1 MSSYIHF
8 IRHGI
13 TEGIVNKWY
22 YGSADLPLIDEGY
35 VALREFM
42 NQGIYPPL
50 GDADCYTSG
59 MLRADQTL
67 QTIYG
72 DVSFTA
78 IPLLREMNFGN
89 WECKTFEELQS
100 EPEYEEWMNNTEGS
114 FHYPG
119 GGDSVLTFYER
130 IQDGLKELCG
140 YHRLKELSHRHSG
153 QDAVSIMVCHG
164 GTIAAAMEHWF
175 PGERENFW
183 QWIPATGRGFTV
195 EFKEGEPFSYK
206 AI

>member
-1 MSSYIHF
+1 M
-8 IRHGI
+8 
-13 TEGIVNKWY
+13 
-22 YGSADLPLIDEGY
+22 DLPLIDEGY
-35 VALREFM
+35 EALREFM
-42 NQGIYPPL
+42 SEGIYPPL

-59 MLRADQTL
+59 MLRANQTL

-72 DVSFTA
+72 DAPFKA

-89 WECKTFEELQS
+89 WECKTFEELQA

-119 GGDSVLTFYER
+119 GGDSIQTFYGR
-130 IQDGLKELCG
+130 IRSGLRELCG

-153 QDAVSIMVCHG
+153 KDAVSIMVCHG

>member
-1 MSSYIHF
+1 MKSYIHF

-13 TEGIVNKWY
+13 TEGIVSKWY
-22 YGSADLPLIDEGY
+22 YGSADLPLIEEGY
-35 VALREFM
+35 EALRHFKDE
-42 NQGIYPPL
+42 GIYPSL

-59 MLRADQTL
+59 MLRANQTL
-67 QTIYG
+67 KAIYG
-72 DVSFTA
+72 DVPFKV
-78 IPLLREMNFGN
+78 IPLLREINFGN

-100 EPEYEEWMNNTEGS
+100 EPEYEEWINNKEGS

-119 GGDSVLTFYER
+119 GGDSVQTFYKR
-130 IQDGLKELCG
+130 IRMGLKELCG

-153 QDAVSIMVCHG
+153 LDAVSVVVCHG

-183 QWIPATGRGFTV
+183 QWNPATGRGFTV
-195 EFKEGEPFSYK
+195 ELKENAPFSYE

>member
-1 MSSYIHF
+1 MKSYIHF

-13 TEGIVNKWY
+13 TEGIVSKWY
-22 YGSADLPLIDEGY
+22 YGSADLPLIEEGY
-35 VALREFM
+35 EALRHFKDE
-42 NQGIYPPL
+42 GIYPSL

-59 MLRADQTL
+59 MLRANQTL
-67 QTIYG
+67 KALYG
-72 DVSFTA
+72 DVPFKV
-78 IPLLREMNFGN
+78 IPLLREINFGN

-100 EPEYEEWMNNTEGS
+100 EPEYEEWINNKEGS
-114 FHYPG
+114 FQYPG
-119 GGDSVLTFYER
+119 GGDSVQTFYER
-130 IQDGLKELCG
+130 IRAGLKELCG

-153 QDAVSIMVCHG
+153 LDAVSVVVCHG

-195 EFKEGEPFSYK
+195 EFKENAPFSYE

>member
-1 MSSYIHF
+1 MKSYIHF

-13 TEGIVNKWY
+13 TEGIVSKWY
-22 YGSADLPLIDEGY
+22 YGSADLPLIEEGY
-35 VALREFM
+35 EALRHFKDEE
-42 NQGIYPPL
+42 IYPSL

-59 MLRADQTL
+59 MLRANQTL
-67 QTIYG
+67 KAIYG
-72 DVSFTA
+72 DVPFKV
-78 IPLLREMNFGN
+78 IPLLREINFGN

-100 EPEYEEWMNNTEGS
+100 EPEYEEWINNKEGS

-119 GGDSVLTFYER
+119 GGDSVQTFYKR
-130 IQDGLKELCG
+130 IRMGLKELCG

-153 QDAVSIMVCHG
+153 LDAVSVVVCHG

-195 EFKEGEPFSYK
+195 EFKENAPFSYE

>member
-1 MSSYIHF
+1 MNSYIHF

-13 TEGIVNKWY
+13 TEGIVKKWY
-22 YGSADLPLIDEGY
+22 YGSSDLPLIDEGY
-35 VALREFM
+35 QALREFM
-42 NQGIYPPL
+42 TQDIYPPL

-72 DVSFTA
+72 DVPFTA

-140 YHRLKELSHRHSG
+140 YHRLK
-153 QDAVSIMVCHG
+153 
-164 GTIAAAMEHWF
+164 
-175 PGERENFW
+175 
-183 QWIPATGRGFTV
+183 
-195 EFKEGEPFSYK
+195 
-206 AI
+206 

>member
-1 MSSYIHF
+1 MKSYIHF

-13 TEGIVNKWY
+13 TEGIVSKWY
-22 YGSADLPLIDEGY
+22 YGSADLPLIEEGY
-35 VALREFM
+35 EALRHFKDE
-42 NQGIYPPL
+42 GIYPSL

-59 MLRADQTL
+59 MLRANQTL
-67 QTIYG
+67 KAIYG
-72 DVSFTA
+72 DVPFKV
-78 IPLLREMNFGN
+78 IPLLREINFGN

-100 EPEYEEWMNNTEGS
+100 EPEYEEWINNKEGS

-119 GGDSVLTFYER
+119 GGDSVQTFYER
-130 IQDGLKELCG
+130 IRAGLKELCG

-153 QDAVSIMVCHG
+153 LDAVSVVVCHG

-195 EFKEGEPFSYK
+195 EFKENAPFSYK
-206 AI
+206 VI

>member
-1 MSSYIHF
+1 MRSYIHF

-13 TEGIVNKWY
+13 TEGIINKWY
-22 YGSADLPLIDEGY
+22 YGSSDLPLTDEGY
-35 VALREFM
+35 EALRELM
-42 NQGIYPPL
+42 AEGIYPPL

-67 QTIYG
+67 KVIYG
-72 DVSFTA
+72 NVPFKT
-78 IPLLREMNFGN
+78 IPLLREMNFGS
-89 WECKTFEELQS
+89 WECKTFNELQK
-100 EPEYEEWMNNTEGS
+100 EPEYEEWINNKEGS
-114 FHYPG
+114 FAFPG
-119 GGDSVLTFYER
+119 GGDSVISFNER
-130 IQDGLKELCG
+130 IQKGLKELCG
-140 YHRLKELSHRHSG
+140 YQRLKELSRRHSG
-153 QDAVSIMVCHG
+153 KDTVSIMVCHG

-195 EFKEGEPFSYK
+195 EFKESEPFSYK

>member
-22 YGSADLPLIDEGY
+22 YGSSDLPLIDEGY
-35 VALREFM
+35 EALKQFKAE
-42 NQGIYPPL
+42 GIYPPL

-72 DVSFTA
+72 DVPFTA

-130 IQDGLKELCG
+130 IQDGLKAGLVRNAYRARREAFMEVGVVGRIVLQM
-140 YHRLKELSHRHSG
+140 LE
-153 QDAVSIMVCHG
+153 QDPV
-164 GTIAAAMEHWF
+164 
-175 PGERENFW
+175 
-183 QWIPATGRGFTV
+183 
-195 EFKEGEPFSYK
+195 
-206 AI
+206 

>member
-1 MSSYIHF
+1 MKSYIHF

-13 TEGIVNKWY
+13 TEGIVSKWY
-22 YGSADLPLIDEGY
+22 YGSADLPLIEEGY
-35 VALREFM
+35 EALRHFKDE
-42 NQGIYPPL
+42 GIYPSL

-59 MLRADQTL
+59 MLRANQTL
-67 QTIYG
+67 KAIYG
-72 DVSFTA
+72 DVPFKV
-78 IPLLREMNFGN
+78 IPLLREINFGN

-100 EPEYEEWMNNTEGS
+100 EPEYEEWINNKEGS

-119 GGDSVLTFYER
+119 GGDSVQTFYKR
-130 IQDGLKELCG
+130 IRMGLKELCG

-153 QDAVSIMVCHG
+153 LDAVSVVVCHG

-183 QWIPATGRGFTV
+183 QWNPATGRGFTV
-195 EFKEGEPFSYK
+195 EFKENAPFSYE

>member
-1 MSSYIHF
+1 
-8 IRHGI
+8 
-13 TEGIVNKWY
+13 
-22 YGSADLPLIDEGY
+22 
-35 VALREFM
+35 
-42 NQGIYPPL
+42 
-50 GDADCYTSG
+50 
-59 MLRADQTL
+59 
-67 QTIYG
+67 
-72 DVSFTA
+72 
-78 IPLLREMNFGN
+78 MNFGN
-89 WECKTFEELQS
+89 WECKTFEELQK
-100 EPEYEEWMNNTEGS
+100 EPEYDEWINNTEGS

-153 QDAVSIMVCHG
+153 KDAVSIMVCHG

-195 EFKEGEPFSYK
+195 EFKEGETFSYK

>member
-1 MSSYIHF
+1 MGAVHCGVGAEIE
-8 IRHGI
+8 I
-13 TEGIVNKWY
+13 
-22 YGSADLPLIDEGY
+22 A
-35 VALREFM
+35 VA
-42 NQGIYPPL
+42 
-50 GDADCYTSG
+50 
-59 MLRADQTL
+59 
-67 QTIYG
+67 
-72 DVSFTA
+72 V
-78 IPLLREMNFGN
+78 
-89 WECKTFEELQS
+89 
-100 EPEYEEWMNNTEGS
+100 
-114 FHYPG
+114 
-119 GGDSVLTFYER
+119 R

-153 QDAVSIMVCHG
+153 KDAVSIMVCHG